1 MTIQTVKIDQLA
13 TDGVLYLEEIRD
25 IEKKYGL
32 HGTYSY
38 ANEYLDIEQYV
49 SLTAEGIYSGT
60 LSILAIFIV
69 VFVFTGSFS
78 VTLLITMAVLLV
90 EFFLIGGLHFASL
103 AVNMVVVVNLVISVG
118 LVVDF
123 SAHIGHTYIVIEL
136 P

>member
-1 MTIQTVKIDQLA
+1 M
-13 TDGVLYLEEIRD
+13 LYLEEIRD
-25 IEKKYGL
+25 IEKIYGL

-90 EFFLIGGLHFASL
+90 EFFLIGGLHFAKL